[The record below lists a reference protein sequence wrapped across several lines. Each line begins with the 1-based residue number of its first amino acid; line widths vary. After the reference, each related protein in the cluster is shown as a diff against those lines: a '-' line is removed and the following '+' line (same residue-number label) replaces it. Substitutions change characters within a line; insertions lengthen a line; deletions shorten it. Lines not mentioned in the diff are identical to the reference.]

1 VRRPFRRRRGPI
13 ALIAALVVLCA
24 HPIAAQEL
32 NLGEASL
39 EQLMNIQVTSISKKE
54 QDLFASASAI
64 FVITAD
70 DLRRS
75 GATSVAEALRLVPG
89 ATVGQLSGSAWR
101 VGVRGFSGQFSD
113 KVLVLVDGMS
123 VYLPTFGGVSW
134 GTFEPALDSIERIEV
149 IRGPGAVVWGANAVN
164 GVVNII
170 TKETSTTQGS
180 RVSMIAGTQAGAG
193 TNARYGGRIG
203 SLGHYR
209 IDAGASA
216 DGRMADPGTED
227 SRIQRRIGTASMRVD
242 LQPTARD
249 RWQIYGLGSVH
260 RHYEKGVLTDLTSPT
275 FTTTFAGVD
284 PGHFF
289 NVMAQWT
296 RQSSPSL
303 STSVRVYGMHNES
316 SAQKVLSRSEVVGLE
331 ALRRMRFGRHDLIV
345 SGDARWQG
353 DVARANSTT
362 VFSPERHHGHQVTAF
377 AQDEITLVPSRLTFT
392 GGAKVSDTDL
402 SSSSVEPNVRL
413 AWTPAL
419 HTTVWAAV
427 SGADR
432 IPTRFTLDGVLDFG
446 AMPQV
451 VPGMPTLWH
460 VQGTRALRSEG
471 LRAYEAGYRVRLGS
485 QAVVDTTAFVNQYRD
500 LVGPTTPVP
509 SIGFDPVPHV
519 HLSSVFENGGRAS
532 ARGGEVLV
540 QGRLARLQVDG
551 SYAFLDSDLLGWMA
565 PDPRHS
571 GNVGAT
577 VMIPMGWEAS
587 ARWYFAKEIVAVS
600 PLSQTIPAYDRLD
613 LRLARSIRG
622 ATLAIVGQNLTR
634 DEHSESDGGLGSV
647 IPVPRSIHTTIAW
660 RF

>member
-1 VRRPFRRRRGPI
+1 VRKRFRHRRGPI

-24 HPIAAQEL
+24 TPVAAQEL
-32 NLGEASL
+32 NLGAASL
-39 EQLMNIQVTSISKKE
+39 EQLMNIRVTSISKKE

-64 FVITAD
+64 FVITAA

-113 KVLVLVDGMS
+113 KLLVLVDGMS

-164 GVVNII
+164 GVINII
-170 TKETSTTQGS
+170 TREASTTQGS
-180 RVSMIAGTQAGAG
+180 RLSVIGGTQAGAG
-193 TNARYGGRIG
+193 TSARHGGRIG

-209 IDAGASA
+209 IDVGASA
-216 DGRMADPGTED
+216 DGRMSAPGTEQ
-227 SRIQRRIGTASMRVD
+227 SRIQRKIGTASMRMD

-260 RHYEKGVLTDLTSPT
+260 RHYEQGVLTDLASPT
-275 FTTTFAGVD
+275 FSTTFDGVD

-289 NVMAQWT
+289 NGMAQWT
-296 RQSSPSL
+296 RQSSPLL
-303 STSVRVYGMHNES
+303 STSVRFYGMRNDS
-316 SAQKVLSRSEVVGLE
+316 SAQKLRSHSSVAGLE
-331 ALRRMRFGRHDLIV
+331 ALRRVRFGRHDLIV
-345 SGDARWQG
+345 SGDVRWQG
-353 DVARANSTT
+353 DRAFPNSTT
-362 VFSPERHHGHQVTAF
+362 VFTPERHEGHQVTAF
-377 AQDEITLVPSRLTFT
+377 AQDEFALVPSRLTFT
-392 GGAKVSDTDL
+392 AGAKVSDTDL
-402 SSSSVEPNVRL
+402 STTGVEPNLRL
-413 AWTPAL
+413 AWTPAS
-419 HTTVWAAV
+419 HTTVWTAF

-432 IPTRFTLDGVLDFG
+432 IPTRFTLDGVFDFG
-446 AMPQV
+446 AMPPV

-460 VQGTRALRSEG
+460 VQGTRGLRSEG
-471 LRAYEAGYRVRLGS
+471 LHAYEAGYRVRLGS
-485 QAVVDTTAFVNQYRD
+485 HAVVDTTTFVNQYD
-500 LVGPTTPVP
+500 HLVGASTPVP
-509 SIGFDPVPHV
+509 SVAFDPVPHV
-519 HLSSVFENGGRAS
+519 FLASVFENGGRAT

-540 QGRLARLQVDG
+540 QGRLGGLHLDG
-551 SYAFLDSDLLGWMA
+551 SYSFLDSDLLGWMA

-577 VMIPMGWEAS
+577 VMGPMGWEAG
-587 ARWYFAKEIVAVS
+587 ARWLFATEILAVS
-600 PLSQTIPAYDRLD
+600 PLAQTVPAYDRLD

-622 ATLAIVGQNLTR
+622 ATLTIVGQNVTR
-634 DEHSESDGGLGSV
+634 DTHSESDGGLGSV
-647 IPVPRSIHTTIAW
+647 ILVPRSVHATVAW